1 MRPGAGSS
9 RARDATPPEKTL
21 TFSLLVSPPRL
32 LSPPQVYNIFQAA
45 SEKLALVGSITLD
58 PEVQGYELS
67 QAIGVEIIRVIQEQ
81 QDLEKQFKVLIIE
94 RAGLKNTGN
103 KMKVKDNQEKLFAV
117 TAKLRKASQ
126 LLSRNLK
133 DNPNVLDNMAKVDA
147 ERQSIQQL
155 LSLCLSQLVTS
166 NSISA
171 LSEEVAEDEK
181 RERVTEHIINR
192 EKAASQ
198 AVKELRAQI
207 NEEREKHEQEVN
219 ERKKALAELKETLK
233 EVKTQASVDNAYNE
247 REMDAQNKTEN
258 RLQKASLEDL
268 KEDIRNLKTRIGIEK
283 KVHEDNVDFLQ
294 RKHAFMQEE
303 ALNWM
308 QKHENDTAGKE
319 KEIEILKLNHQRDA
333 VKLKELEKKY
343 KDELAN
349 KEKKQY
355 LTFDSENP
363 NEQERFNR
371 AATKIQALYR
381 GYKARQAQ
389 PASKPKGKGKKGK
402 KK

>member
-1 MRPGAGSS
+1 M
-9 RARDATPPEKTL
+9 
-21 TFSLLVSPPRL
+21 
-32 LSPPQVYNIFQAA
+32 
-45 SEKLALVGSITLD
+45 
-58 PEVQGYELS
+58 
-67 QAIGVEIIRVIQEQ
+67 EIIRVIQEQ
-81 QDLEKQFKVLIIE
+81 QDLEKQFKALIIE
-94 RAGLKNTGN
+94 RSGLKNTGN

-117 TAKLRKASQ
+117 TEKLRKASQ

-181 RERVTEHIINR
+181 RERVTELIINR

-198 AVKELRAQI
+198 AVKELKTQI
-207 NEEREKHEQEVN
+207 TEEREKHEQEIS
-219 ERKKALAELKETLK
+219 ERKKTLAELKETLK
-233 EVKTQASVDNAYNE
+233 EIKTQASVDNAYNE
-247 REMDAQNKTEN
+247 REMDAQNKTEK
-258 RLQKASLEDL
+258 RLQHASLEDL
-268 KEDIRNLKTRIGIEK
+268 KEDIRTLRTRIDIEK

-308 QKHENDTAGKE
+308 QKHENDTAAKE

-349 KEKKQY
+349 KEKKNFMS
-355 LTFDSENP
+355 FDQDPDEL
-363 NEQERFNR
+363 ERFNR
-371 AATKIQALYR
+371 AASKIQLLWR
-381 GYKARQAQ
+381 GHKAQAAQ
-389 PASKPKGKGKKGK
+389 AASKPKGKGKKGK

>member
-1 MRPGAGSS
+1 M
-9 RARDATPPEKTL
+9 
-21 TFSLLVSPPRL
+21 
-32 LSPPQVYNIFQAA
+32 
-45 SEKLALVGSITLD
+45 
-58 PEVQGYELS
+58 
-67 QAIGVEIIRVIQEQ
+67 EIIRVIQEQ
-81 QDLEKQFKVLIIE
+81 QDLEKQFKALIIE
-94 RAGLKNTGN
+94 RSGLKNTGN
-103 KMKVKDNQEKLFAV
+103 KMKVKDNQDKLFAV
-117 TAKLRKASQ
+117 TEKLRKASQ

-181 RERVTEHIINR
+181 RERVTELIINR

-198 AVKELRAQI
+198 AVKELKTQI
-207 NEEREKHEQEVN
+207 TEEREKHEQEIS
-219 ERKKALAELKETLK
+219 ERKKTLAELKETLK
-233 EVKTQASVDNAYNE
+233 EIKTQASVDNAYNE
-247 REMDAQNKTEN
+247 REMDAQNKTEK
-258 RLQKASLEDL
+258 RLQHASLEDL
-268 KEDIRNLKTRIGIEK
+268 KEDIRTLRTRIDIEK

-308 QKHENDTAGKE
+308 QKHENDTAAKE

-349 KEKKQY
+349 KEKKNFMS
-355 LTFDSENP
+355 FDQDPDEL
-363 NEQERFNR
+363 ERFNR
-371 AATKIQALYR
+371 AASKIQLLWR
-381 GYKARQAQ
+381 GYKAQAAQ
-389 PASKPKGKGKKGK
+389 AASKPRARRGKRSKKTLYTIAFVEDSLYQNDSV
-402 KK
+402 

>member
-1 MRPGAGSS
+1 M
-9 RARDATPPEKTL
+9 
-21 TFSLLVSPPRL
+21 
-32 LSPPQVYNIFQAA
+32 
-45 SEKLALVGSITLD
+45 
-58 PEVQGYELS
+58 
-67 QAIGVEIIRVIQEQ
+67 EIIRVIQEQ
-81 QDLEKQFKVLIIE
+81 QDLEKQFKALIIE
-94 RAGLKNTGN
+94 RSGLKNTGN

-117 TAKLRKASQ
+117 TEKLRKASQ

-181 RERVTEHIINR
+181 RERV
-192 EKAASQ
+192 S
-198 AVKELRAQI
+198 
-207 NEEREKHEQEVN
+207 
-219 ERKKALAELKETLK
+219 ERKKTLAELKETLK
-233 EVKTQASVDNAYNE
+233 EIKTQASVDNAYNE
-247 REMDAQNKTEN
+247 REMDAQNKTEK
-258 RLQKASLEDL
+258 RLQHASLEDL
-268 KEDIRNLKTRIGIEK
+268 KEDIRTLRTRIDIEK

-308 QKHENDTAGKE
+308 QKHENDTAAKE

-343 KDELAN
+343 KDELCLL
-349 KEKKQY
+349 Y
-355 LTFDSENP
+355 TSD
-363 NEQERFNR
+363 
-371 AATKIQALYR
+371 AADE
-381 GYKARQAQ
+381 
-389 PASKPKGKGKKGK
+389 
-402 KK
+402 